1 VLDDGF
7 LRISRIGGSDRTV
20 SKGQH
25 VTVHADEPVQGVIGQ
40 TAIHLRDRSE
50 DEYEKIAEQFVDIG
64 AADAEEAR
72 ECVEIGDP
80 VTFSTEVEELV
91 GDRIAAR
98 GIDNRTGTWA
108 AAEGLRRATERDID
122 ATVYAISTVQE
133 EVGLQG
139 AQMVGVDLETTVDA
153 FVAVDVT
160 HATDNP

>member
-1 VLDDGF
+1 
-7 LRISRIGGSDRTV
+7 
-20 SKGQH
+20 
-25 VTVHADEPVQGVIGQ
+25 
-40 TAIHLRDRSE
+40 
-50 DEYEKIAEQFVDIG
+50 
-64 AADAEEAR
+64 
-72 ECVEIGDP
+72 
-80 VTFSTEVEELV
+80 VEELV

-139 AQMVGVDLETTVDA
+139 AQMVGVDLETVDA

-160 HATDNP
+160 RHHR